1 MASALARAK
10 LARAALALNAG
21 LRLPSLILMTD
32 EKRLPDPFPA
42 ARALPRGA
50 AIILRHTHAQTRASL
65 AQALRRIA
73 HERGLLLLIAADPAL
88 ASRCGADGLHRPE
101 TRAREARHWKT
112 LHPSWL
118 ITVAAHSEAAL
129 GAAARSGADA
139 ALLAPAFQT
148 LSHLERASLGAARL
162 MLMAARAKLPVY
174 ALGGINAGNIVRLS
188 GARLAG
194 VAAIEGLVADQS
206 A

>member
-1 MASALARAK
+1 
-10 LARAALALNAG
+10 
-21 LRLPSLILMTD
+21 
-32 EKRLPDPFPA
+32 
-42 ARALPRGA
+42 
-50 AIILRHTHAQTRASL
+50 
-65 AQALRRIA
+65 RIA

-88 ASRCGADGLHRPE
+88 ASACGADGLHLPE
-101 TRAREARHWKT
+101 RRMREARHWRT

-139 ALLAPAFQT
+139 ALLAPAFAT
-148 LSHLERASLGAARL
+148 LSHLERASLGVARL

-174 ALGGINAGNIVRLS
+174 ALGGINAGNIARLA

-194 VAAIEGLVADQS
+194 VA
-206 A
+206 